1 MPRPEPRRIALLSA
15 AAYSG
20 MFVFGIV
27 MALLGAI
34 LPAMAERLEFQ
45 VTDIGTLFL
54 VMNGAMLA
62 ASLVLGL
69 AMDRFGIKPP
79 LAIGAFLVA
88 AALVIVARATALSDL
103 LAAVVLLGIG
113 GGALNGGTNTLVAD
127 LHEDPQQKNAAL
139 NLLGVFFG
147 FGALLLPF
155 AIGALLARFSL
166 AALLLAAAIP
176 CGLVG
181 LFASTLRFPPPKQG
195 HRLPVADMPR
205 FLRDPLVVV
214 LACLLF
220 FQSGVEFTL
229 GGFIATYLT
238 REMSASVSQASWVLT
253 AFWAAIMGTRIVLS
267 RVASRT
273 SPHQVLLSCA
283 CGALVGAL
291 VAAAANSPALAFVG
305 IVMMGMSL
313 AGVFPAALGIAG
325 ARFETHSGTVFGI
338 LFTVALAGGMTLP
351 WTAGQVGGIA
361 GLRSVFL
368 LVAFSYAAILAL
380 SRAAARFDRRRA
392 EPASAPAG

>member
-34 LPAMAERLEFQ
+34 LPAMAGRLEFQ
-45 VTDIGTLFL
+45 VADIGTLFL

-127 LHEDPQQKNAAL
+127 LHEDPQQKMRPSTCSESSLASGRCCCPLRSARCWRGSRWRRCCWPQRYPVAWLACSRRRFAFPRPNRVTASPWPTCHASCGIRWWSSL
-139 NLLGVFFG
+139 RVYSSSIRGGVHARRIHRYLLDTRNGRVGFASLMGAHRLLG
-147 FGALLLPF
+147 
-155 AIGALLARFSL
+155 SDH
-166 AALLLAAAIP
+166 
-176 CGLVG
+176 
-181 LFASTLRFPPPKQG
+181 G
-195 HRLPVADMPR
+195 HPN
-205 FLRDPLVVV
+205 
-214 LACLLF
+214 
-220 FQSGVEFTL
+220 
-229 GGFIATYLT
+229 
-238 REMSASVSQASWVLT
+238 
-253 AFWAAIMGTRIVLS
+253 RIS

-273 SPHQVLLSCA
+273 SPHRVLLSCA
-283 CGALVGAL
+283 SGALVGAL
-291 VAAAANSPALAFVG
+291 VAAAATGPALAFVG

-351 WTAGQVGGIA
+351 WTAGQIGGIA

-368 LVAFSYAAILAL
+368 LVAFWYAAILAL
-380 SRAAARFDRRRA
+380 SRAAARFDRRRG
-392 EPASAPAG
+392 EPAMAPAG

>member
-34 LPAMAERLEFQ
+34 LPAMAGRLEFQ
-45 VTDIGTLFL
+45 VADIGTLFL

-238 REMSASVSQASWVLT
+238 REMGASVSQASWVLT
-253 AFWAAIMGTRIVLS
+253 AFWAAIMGTRIGTQPGCFTHES
-267 RVASRT
+267 T
-273 SPHQVLLSCA
+273 SCV
-283 CGALVGAL
+283 V
-291 VAAAANSPALAFVG
+291 VVRFWR
-305 IVMMGMSL
+305 
-313 AGVFPAALGIAG
+313 
-325 ARFETHSGTVFGI
+325 ARG
-338 LFTVALAGGMTLP
+338 
-351 WTAGQVGGIA
+351 
-361 GLRSVFL
+361 R
-368 LVAFSYAAILAL
+368 
-380 SRAAARFDRRRA
+380 DRRRRCNRPRPGVRGNRCHGHFA
-392 EPASAPAG
+392 GRCLSGRAGDCRRAIRDSLWNSVRDPLHGRAGGWYDPAVDRRTNRRNRRVAVGLSARRVLVRGDSRVEPRGRALRPEAR

>member
-1 MPRPEPRRIALLSA
+1 MRPS
-15 AAYSG
+15 
-20 MFVFGIV
+20 
-27 MALLGAI
+27 
-34 LPAMAERLEFQ
+34 
-45 VTDIGTLFL
+45 
-54 VMNGAMLA
+54 
-62 ASLVLGL
+62 
-69 AMDRFGIKPP
+69 
-79 LAIGAFLVA
+79 
-88 AALVIVARATALSDL
+88 
-103 LAAVVLLGIG
+103 
-113 GGALNGGTNTLVAD
+113 
-127 LHEDPQQKNAAL
+127 

-166 AALLLAAAIP
+166 AALLLAAAVP

-238 REMSASVSQASWVLT
+238 REMGASVSQASWVLT
-253 AFWAAIMGTRIVLS
+253 AFWGSDHVHPN
-267 RVASRT
+267 RT
-273 SPHQVLLSCA
+273 QPGRFTHESTSCVVVVRFWRA
-283 CGALVGAL
+283 RGRARRRRCNRPRPGVR
-291 VAAAANSPALAFVG
+291 G

-351 WTAGQVGGIA
+351 WTAGQIGGMA

-368 LVAFSYAAILAL
+368 LVAFWYAAILAF

>member
-1 MPRPEPRRIALLSA
+1 
-15 AAYSG
+15 
-20 MFVFGIV
+20 V
-27 MALLGAI
+27 
-34 LPAMAERLEFQ
+34 
-45 VTDIGTLFL
+45 IG
-54 VMNGAMLA
+54 
-62 ASLVLGL
+62 GL
-69 AMDRFGIKPP
+69 
-79 LAIGAFLVA
+79 LVA
-88 AALVIVARATALSDL
+88 VALVIVARATALSDL
-103 LAAVVLLGIG
+103 LTAVVLLGVG

-127 LHEDPQQKNAAL
+127 LHEDPQHKNAAL

-166 AALLLAAAIP
+166 AALILAAAVP

-181 LFASTLRFPPPKQG
+181 IYAATLRFPPPKQG
-195 HRLPVADMPR
+195 HRLPLADMPR

-267 RVASRT
+267 RVTARS
-273 SPHQVLLSCA
+273 SPHRVLFSCG
-283 CGALVGAL
+283 CGALAGAL
-291 VAAAANSPALAFVG
+291 LAAAATGPAMAFAG
-305 IVMMGMSL
+305 IIVMGISL

-325 ARFETHSGTVFGI
+325 ARFESHSGTVFGI

-351 WTAGQVGGIA
+351 WTAGQIGESA

-368 LVAFSYAAILAL
+368 LVAFSYAAILGL
-380 SRAAARFDRRRA
+380 SRAAARFDRRRG
-392 EPASAPAG
+392 EPIPTLAAG